1 MPLEPPTASLDP
13 PGDHCPPPD
22 ADPTSP
28 PVDEE
33 EEDQEEETEVVT
45 MLDVLK
51 EETEL
56 EANADAGTSGEQV
69 CLLS

>member
-1 MPLEPPTASLDP
+1 M
-13 PGDHCPPPD
+13 
-22 ADPTSP
+22 
-28 PVDEE
+28 DEE